1 MSSNSSNTKAVAAL
15 AEELKQKGMTTFKEE
30 FPAKIALLTSLL
42 QNELLRLENDAVLPP
57 ESEVTPVIPPISSGE
72 EKGETSA
79 AGGRRKKRK
88 MTETQQAAA
97 SVIPAAHVD
106 APSHSDSEE
115 ESEDEIG
122 HLNGRHGHAHWDYT
136 HDFAVPCNK
145 TIMKVIELLR
155 KEWKEAVELVGCVKL
170 WIQLSIP
177 PIESGGQFHVGVQE
191 EVIQELNRF
200 EDVAYNYLESPTKY
214 FQTRAKLGAKLS
226 RHRSVYDYRQSLLE
240 ADSLEYLNLKMA
252 ATELRNSY
260 LVAYDLLSK
269 NEDKLSIKDQSFGSR
284 MTI

>member
-1 MSSNSSNTKAVAAL
+1 MSSNSSSNSSNKAVVAL
-15 AEELKQKGMTTFKEE
+15 AEELKLKGIETYRTE
-30 FPAKIALLTSLL
+30 FPRKIVLMSSLL
-42 QNELLRLENDAVLPP
+42 SNELLKMENDAVLPP
-57 ESEVTPVIPPISSGE
+57 ESEVTPVIHPIPTTS
-72 EKGETSA
+72 ETAA
-79 AGGRRKKRK
+79 AGGREGEAAGGARRKKRK
-88 MTETQQAAA
+88 MDVA
-97 SVIPAAHVD
+97 VAHT
-106 APSHSDSEE
+106 AIAHSDSEE
-115 ESEDEIG
+115 ESEDEMG
-122 HLNGRHGHAHWDYT
+122 HLNGRHVHAHWDYT

-145 TIMKVIELLR
+145 TIIKVIELLR
-155 KEWKEAVELVGCVKL
+155 KEWKEAIELVGAVKL

-191 EVIQELNRF
+191 ECVQELNRF

-226 RHRSVYDYRQSLLE
+226 RHRSVFDYRQSLLE

-269 NEDKLSIKDQSFGSR
+269 NEDKLSTKNQSFGSH